1 MTGTQIELGFGV
13 EVEWILG
20 LGVVLLLRG
29 SVLRVW
35 VWVWF
40 VLWLGFGFWLR
51 FWFTVMLG
59 VLLSRSTF
67 GFPHPSPKK
76 T

>member
-1 MTGTQIELGFGV
+1 MTGTQIGLGFGV
-13 EVEWILG
+13 EVEWVLG
-20 LGVVLLLRG
+20 LGVVLLLQG
-29 SVLRVW
+29 SVLRV
-35 VWVWF
+35 
-40 VLWLGFGFWLR
+40 GFGLR
-51 FWFTVMLG
+51 FGFTVMLV

>member
-1 MTGTQIELGFGV
+1 MTGTQIGLGFGV
-13 EVEWILG
+13 EVEWVLG

-35 VWVWF
+35 FGVGV
-40 VLWLGFGFWLR
+40 GFGSR